1 MIESILAAYITAQA
15 QQPVC
20 LPVEVFVQGFRNRFG
35 ELPLWRG
42 ISDDGKEVIMVL
54 VNPVSG
60 TYTVAVVNTDGI
72 ACIRANGTDFLP
84 IPTDEKLIPGRQ
96 ADGT

>member
-1 MIESILAAYITAQA
+1 MLDLYIEAQA

-20 LPVEVFVQGFRNRFG
+20 LPVETFVQGFRARFG
-35 ELPLWRG
+35 EMPLWRG

-54 VNPVSG
+54 VNPVTG
-60 TYTVAVVNTDGI
+60 TYTVAVVNTEGL

-84 IPTDEKLIPGRQ
+84 IPTDDKLIPGRQ
-96 ADGT
+96 ANGT